1 MSPPRTEPAPRA
13 VTKSTAIIALIAAL
27 LGGTGGIVITPRTSS
42 TDSVS
47 KADMNEALSPI
58 NTKLEH
64 IENAIADLR
73 AEAAVSRFERE
84 QRRRT
89 P

>member
-1 MSPPRTEPAPRA
+1 MSPQRTDPAPRTGA
-13 VTKSTAIIALIAAL
+13 KSTAIIALAAAL
-27 LGGTGGIVITPRTSS
+27 LGGGGGVALTPRTNG

-64 IENAIADLR
+64 IENAITELR

-84 QRRRT
+84 HRRT

>member
-1 MSPPRTEPAPRA
+1 MSPQRTEPAPRA
-13 VTKSTAIIALIAAL
+13 GAKATAIIALAAAL
-27 LGGTGGIVITPRTSS
+27 LGGGGGVALTPRTTG

-47 KADMNEALSPI
+47 KADVNDALAQI

-64 IENAIADLR
+64 IESAITELR
-73 AEAAVSRFERE
+73 AEAAVSRYERE
-84 QRRRT
+84 HRRT